1 MIETR
6 RMTVQVGTFLLHDV
20 SVSIARGTYC
30 VLMGKTGSGKT
41 TLLEAVCGLKRI
53 VSGQV
58 VLDGRDVTNLKPAER
73 GIGFVPQD
81 GALFPTMTVRRHLEF
96 AVDIRNWPRRQIA
109 QRVDQLATTLGLE
122 HLLGRKPHELSGG
135 ERQRVA
141 LGRALSFR
149 PAILCLDEPL
159 SALDDDTR
167 GEMINLLKRVQQ
179 ETDVTALHVTHNR
192 GEADQLADLGLHIAD
207 GVVRKFNPNGA
218 ASDQVAGPKRSMLR

>member
-6 RMTVQVGTFLLHDV
+6 RMTVQVGTFLLRDV
-20 SVSIARGTYC
+20 SVSIASGTYC

-96 AVDIRNWPRRQIA
+96 AVDIRNWPRRQFA
-109 QRVDQLATTLGLE
+109 HRVDQLAATLGLE
-122 HLLGRKPHELSGG
+122 DLLEPSDR
-135 ERQRVA
+135 
-141 LGRALSFR
+141 R
-149 PAILCLDEPL
+149 PKDFY
-159 SALDDDTR
+159 R
-167 GEMINLLKRVQQ
+167 GY
-179 ETDVTALHVTHNR
+179 DVYDR
-192 GEADQLADLGLHIAD
+192 
-207 GVVRKFNPNGA
+207 
-218 ASDQVAGPKRSMLR
+218 DQVGFVTSPDNENARRFGFSFDVRLPGNSNDS